1 MNQSTPFKLSMD
13 VLDER
18 LDSVTKFLRRLDSRI
33 ERFRERYHHSRDDDD
48 DEYIECEDDYD
59 GEDIRMADDA
69 DGGVDANDWNSVEW
83 EATTVSSGS
92 SSTEDDDEKE
102 KFEMGTFRRD

>member
-1 MNQSTPFKLSMD
+1 MTPRTSAYMNQSTPFKMSME

-48 DEYIECEDDYD
+48 D
-59 GEDIRMADDA
+59 
-69 DGGVDANDWNSVEW
+69 
-83 EATTVSSGS
+83 
-92 SSTEDDDEKE
+92 DDDD
-102 KFEMGTFRRD
+102 GDDDDDDDHDDDDDDGDARWRLVG